1 MSEVNATQT
10 SAGGLVVELIVSA
23 GAAADSM
30 IRFELMTLKEAWTG
44 MSWLVLSLEAFG
56 NMLKEELRFKM
67 EVNLHPPV
75 TSRTCAFASTRE
87 LASVCSLVLE

>member
-1 MSEVNATQT
+1 MSEVNAAQI
-10 SAGGLVVELIVSA
+10 SAGGLVVEQIVSA

-44 MSWLVLSLEAFG
+44 MSWLVLSLEVFG

-67 EVNLHPPV
+67 KSICIHLLHQGHVHLPLHESWLQSAPQY
-75 TSRTCAFASTRE
+75 
-87 LASVCSLVLE
+87 